1 MKKVIVLMTALMLA
15 MAPVSAMAQPES
27 GVSLPLA
34 AFGSEITVQGKA
46 SVYAEPDRAT
56 ITFGVSAI
64 DKEAAAAQSE
74 VNKVLSE
81 AVAAIKELGI
91 AEKDIATDTVRIDR
105 EYDYSG
111 SERKDRGFSAFTQLT
126 VALDDVSKTG
136 SVLDAALKA
145 GVNDVQGVN
154 FSCSRQSEYYDEA
167 LAAAVKNAQRKAD
180 VIAQAAGG
188 SVSGIASVE
197 EQSYGGAAY
206 ANTVNYSYDMAVA
219 EGEAG
224 TELPAGK
231 IEISASVK
239 AVFLMGNGAE
249 DDVKT
254 APAQPLAGE

>member
-1 MKKVIVLMTALMLA
+1 MKKAIVLMTALMLA
-15 MAPVSAMAQPES
+15 IAPMSALAQPES
-27 GVSLPLA
+27 GVSMQFGAL
-34 AFGSEITVQGKA
+34 GSEVTVQGKA
-46 SVYAEPDRAT
+46 SVYAEPDQAT

-64 DKEAAAAQSE
+64 DAEAAAAQSK

-111 SERKDRGFSAFTQLT
+111 SERKDMGFSAFTQLT

-154 FSCSRQSEYYDEA
+154 FSCSKQSEYYDEA

-188 SVSGIASVE
+188 IVSGIASVE

-239 AVFLMGNGAE
+239 AVFLMGDGAE

-254 APAQPLAGE
+254 EPAQPQAGE